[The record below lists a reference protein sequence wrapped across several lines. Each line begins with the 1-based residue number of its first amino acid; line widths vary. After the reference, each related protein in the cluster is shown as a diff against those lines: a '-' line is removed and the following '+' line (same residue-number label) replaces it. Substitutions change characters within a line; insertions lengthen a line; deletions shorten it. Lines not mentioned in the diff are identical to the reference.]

1 MQLQKVSAN
10 LFYIKKHTYKNIL
23 TCYYNLTIFI
33 IYFKFFIIITGTTHQ
48 DLLIRNN
55 IGENMKNERKRRK
68 KRKELVLKSKSNAI
82 NLEAGG
88 NDGNIRLKS
97 LSDLKQSNR
106 RASSSDLT
114 SCNGTTTHD
123 FIKTALSVRNKR
135 MSGPLQHSMSL
146 IESNKNKIGPE
157 NKSKSLKTF
166 LKKIL
171 N

>member
-1 MQLQKVSAN
+1 MYN
-10 LFYIKKHTYKNIL
+10 YIK
-23 TCYYNLTIFI
+23 
-33 IYFKFFIIITGTTHQ
+33 GTTHQ

-55 IGENMKNERKRRK
+55 NGENIKNDRKRRK
-68 KRKELVLKSKSNAI
+68 KRKELILKSKSNAI

-88 NDGNIRLKS
+88 NYGNIKLKS
-97 LSDLKQSNR
+97 LSGLKQSNR

-114 SCNGTTTHD
+114 SCNGTTHD
-123 FIKTALSVRNKR
+123 FIQTALSVRNKR
-135 MSGPLQHSMSL
+135 MSGPLQHSVSL

-157 NKSKSLKTF
+157 NKSKSLKNF